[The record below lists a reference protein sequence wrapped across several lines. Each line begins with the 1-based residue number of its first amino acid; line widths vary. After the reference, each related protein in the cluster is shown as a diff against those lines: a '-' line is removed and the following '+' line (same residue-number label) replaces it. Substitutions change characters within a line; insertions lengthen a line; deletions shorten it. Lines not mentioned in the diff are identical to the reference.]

1 MKLPFVV
8 LACNS
13 DLPRQVEPENVLDV
27 LQQYD
32 VGLVEVA
39 KAQDKGKEKSRRA
52 FEWLIK
58 AVFRHRSSFIG
69 DNQFCHLR
77 FLTSNF
83 RIEQKSVRYELS
95 KSGIT

>member
-13 DLPRQVEPENVLDV
+13 DLPRQVEPENALEV

-39 KAQDKGKEKSRRA
+39 KAQEKGKEKIKRA
-52 FEWLIK
+52 FSWLIT
-58 AVFRHRSSFIG
+58 AVFRHQSSFIG
-69 DNQFCHLR
+69 DSQSYQLC
-77 FLTSNF
+77 FLTSDF
-83 RIEQKSVRYELS
+83 RIEYKSVRCVS

>member
-13 DLPRQVEPENVLDV
+13 DLPRQVEPENALEV

-39 KAQDKGKEKSRRA
+39 RAQEQGKEKSRRA

-58 AVFRHRSSFIG
+58 AVFRDRSSFMS
-69 DNQFCHLR
+69 DRKRYQTFTNLR
-77 FLTSNF
+77 FQDRVEIS
-83 RIEQKSVRYELS
+83 SM
-95 KSGIT
+95 